1 MKRVLPA
8 AAVFLFCWAA
18 GAETSNFDLSGKI
31 YTKWLYR
38 NNASM
43 GTLSYG
49 NPFWTENFSG
59 DNGVGTEFEL
69 VIKGKVS
76 DMVQAG
82 VRIKSRFGST
92 WHDFW
97 ENGSLRYEN
106 PNTSG
111 ESLGMDHAE
120 YMKLRGYWV
129 KLNDPLPGVSYIQ
142 VGSSDLSMFN
152 AWTVGK
158 IRYIDRDNAKG
169 IFLHGEPADDFFQ
182 FDLGVVALPKLWVGP
197 SWSTGLGEDTYP
209 DSRVVSPF
217 WTEDWAYAL
226 KLQTRPHDR
235 LRLALVGMISL
246 DYETDLTDPDAAGTL
261 NPADPNYCLAHPDD
275 TERCSDHAV
284 DLTSRYT
291 TAVITLQGE
300 AEPLDDFLVN
310 FVGGWSGSYINE
322 DYASNG
328 VALNQGVFPM
338 VYGDVS
344 DVAAVVRLSL
354 LDAFG
359 AEDLTVKAEGF
370 YIGEHWTSTFGA
382 RREEDVLLTD
392 GLIEGGQLP
401 TLNLANEF
409 LDFDEPFY
417 ESCIGWQGGTMLVEY
432 LIGDLTLKL
441 EGTFIGYNTNKQNR
455 RVYDCD
461 DCVGEAVY
469 PSFLH
474 SDGYTDVDLWDYAN
488 PKSIDRGRDPRS
500 VFRED
505 QDRYTVVG
513 VLWLSYLLDVGSG
526 LEIGLKFKQI
536 MDRDGRSTASGDP
549 LALQDDYRGD
559 ISIGRLS
566 FAYPITDTVKVRLGA
581 QVDWWD
587 EKNRDGSAS
596 MGYAYYQ
603 TTKVKPFL
611 MVTFNYGGASLRYYV
626 EYLYK
631 DQWRGERDPEQ
642 FWGVIRSKAALEV
655 AW

>member
-1 MKRVLPA
+1 MKRYSLVLLILA
-8 AAVFLFCWAA
+8 AAAGRA
-18 GAETSNFDLSGKI
+18 GAESANFDLSGKI

-43 GTLSYG
+43 GVLSYG

-69 VIKGKVS
+69 TIKGSVS
-76 DMVQAG
+76 DVVDAG

-97 ENGSLRYEN
+97 ENGNLRYSN

-111 ESLGMDHAE
+111 ESLGLDHAE
-120 YMKLRGYWV
+120 YLKLRGYWV
-129 KLNDPLPGVSYIQ
+129 RMSDPFPGVSSIL

-169 IFLHGEPADDFFQ
+169 IFVQGRPLDEKLTYH
-182 FDLGVVALPKLWVGP
+182 LGVIALPKLWVGP
-197 SWSTGLGEDTYP
+197 NWSTGLGEDLYP
-209 DSRVVSPF
+209 DSRVVDPF

-226 KLQTRPHDR
+226 KLTSQPADW
-235 LRLALVGMISL
+235 LRLELTGMVSL
-246 DYETDLTDPDAAGTL
+246 DVEADLYDPDATGTL
-261 NPADPNYCLAHPDD
+261 NPADQDYCNQHPDD
-275 TERCSDHAV
+275 DARCPDHNV
-284 DLTSRYT
+284 DLASRYT
-291 TAVITLQGE
+291 NAVVTLAGE
-300 AEPLDDFLVN
+300 LEPLDDLLVN
-310 FVGGWSGSYINE
+310 FLGGFSLSDINE
-322 DYASNG
+322 DYAANG
-328 VALNQGVFPM
+328 VAQNQGVYPM
-338 VYGDVS
+338 IWGDVH
-344 DVAAVVRLSL
+344 DFAAVVRLNL

-359 AEDLTVKAEGF
+359 VEDLGIKAEGF
-370 YIGEHWTSTFGA
+370 YIGQHWTSTFGA
-382 RREEDVLLTD
+382 RREDDVLLTD

-409 LDFDEPFY
+409 MDFDEAFY
-417 ESCIGWQGGTMLVEY
+417 ESCIGWQGGTLLLEY
-432 LIGDLTLKL
+432 LVGELSLKL
-441 EGTFIGYNTNKQNR
+441 EGTFIGYNTNAQNR

-461 DCVGEAVY
+461 NCVGDPVY
-469 PSFLH
+469 PSFLY
-474 SDGYTDVDLWDYAN
+474 SDGYTDTDLWDYAN

-505 QDRYTVVG
+505 QDRYTIIA
-513 VLWLSYLLDVGSG
+513 VLWAGYQFDIGRG
-526 LEIGLKFKQI
+526 LELEAKLKQI
-536 MDRDGRSTASGDP
+536 VDRDGRDTSRAD
-549 LALQDDYRGD
+549 DDYSGN
-559 ISIGRLS
+559 ITIGRLS
-566 FAYPITDTVKVRLGA
+566 LAYPLSDTLKVRLGA
-581 QVDWWD
+581 QFDWWD
-587 EKNRDGSAS
+587 EKNRDGSPAR
-596 MGYAYYQ
+596 GYAWYQ

-611 MVTFNYGGASLRYYV
+611 VVSFTYGGASLRYYL

-642 FWGVIRSKAALEV
+642 FWGVLRSKATLEV

>member
-1 MKRVLPA
+1 
-8 AAVFLFCWAA
+8 
-18 GAETSNFDLSGKI
+18 
-31 YTKWLYR
+31 
-38 NNASM
+38 
-43 GTLSYG
+43 
-49 NPFWTENFSG
+49 
-59 DNGVGTEFEL
+59 
-69 VIKGKVS
+69 
-76 DMVQAG
+76 
-82 VRIKSRFGST
+82 
-92 WHDFW
+92 
-97 ENGSLRYEN
+97 
-106 PNTSG
+106 
-111 ESLGMDHAE
+111 
-120 YMKLRGYWV
+120 
-129 KLNDPLPGVSYIQ
+129 
-142 VGSSDLSMFN
+142 
-152 AWTVGK
+152 
-158 IRYIDRDNAKG
+158 
-169 IFLHGEPADDFFQ
+169 
-182 FDLGVVALPKLWVGP
+182 
-197 SWSTGLGEDTYP
+197 
-209 DSRVVSPF
+209 
-217 WTEDWAYAL
+217 
-226 KLQTRPHDR
+226 
-235 LRLALVGMISL
+235 
-246 DYETDLTDPDAAGTL
+246 
-261 NPADPNYCLAHPDD
+261 
-275 TERCSDHAV
+275 
-284 DLTSRYT
+284 
-291 TAVITLQGE
+291 
-300 AEPLDDFLVN
+300 
-310 FVGGWSGSYINE
+310 
-322 DYASNG
+322 
-328 VALNQGVFPM
+328 
-338 VYGDVS
+338 
-344 DVAAVVRLSL
+344 
-354 LDAFG
+354 
-359 AEDLTVKAEGF
+359 
-370 YIGEHWTSTFGA
+370 
-382 RREEDVLLTD
+382 
-392 GLIEGGQLP
+392 
-401 TLNLANEF
+401 
-409 LDFDEPFY
+409 
-417 ESCIGWQGGTMLVEY
+417 MLVEY

-603 TTKVKPFL
+603 TTKVKPFH
-611 MVTFNYGGASLRYYV
+611 YGGASLRYYV

>member
-1 MKRVLPA
+1 MRRSLVLVAMLLFYCATA
-8 AAVFLFCWAA
+8 A
-18 GAETSNFDLSGKI
+18 AETSNFDLSGKI

-43 GTLSYG
+43 GVLSYG

-69 VIKGKVS
+69 TIKGNVS
-76 DMVQAG
+76 DVVDAG

-97 ENGSLRYEN
+97 ENGNMRYVN

-129 KLNDPLPGVSYIQ
+129 KLNDPFPGVSYFQ
-142 VGSSDLSMFN
+142 VGSSDLGMFN
-152 AWTVGK
+152 AWTIGK

-169 IFLHGEPADDFFQ
+169 IFAHGRPADQYLSYDI
-182 FDLGVVALPKLWVGP
+182 GVIALPKLWVGP
-197 SWSTGLGEDTYP
+197 GWSTGLGEDTYP
-209 DSRVVSPF
+209 DSRVVDPF

-226 KLQTRPHDR
+226 KLRSEPVDGLT
-235 LRLALVGMISL
+235 LELTGMVSL
-246 DYETDLTDPDAAGTL
+246 DYETDMYDPDATGTL
-261 NPADPNYCLAHPDD
+261 NPADSEYCRTHPDD
-275 TERCSDHAV
+275 SARCPDHVV
-284 DLTSRYT
+284 DLTNRYT
-291 TAVITLQGE
+291 NAAITLSAE
-300 AEPLDDFLVN
+300 AEPIEDWLIN
-310 FVGGWSGSYINE
+310 FVGGWSINVINE
-322 DYASNG
+322 DYAANG

-338 VYGDVS
+338 VYDDVN
-344 DVAAVVRLSL
+344 DFAAVLQMSL

-359 AEDLTVKAEGF
+359 AEDLTIKLEGF
-370 YIGEHWTSTFGA
+370 YIGQHWTSTFGA
-382 RREEDVLLTD
+382 RREADVLLTD

-409 LDFDEPFY
+409 MDFDEQFY
-417 ESCIGWQGGTMLVEY
+417 ESCIGWQGGTLLGEY
-432 LIGDLTLKL
+432 LVGDFTIKL
-441 EGTFIGYNTNKQNR
+441 EGTFIGYNTNAQNR

-461 DCVGEAVY
+461 NCTGEAIY

-474 SDGYTDVDLWDYAN
+474 SEGYTDVDLYDYAN

-505 QDRYTVVG
+505 QERYTIIAAI
-513 VLWLSYLLDVGSG
+513 WLDYMVDVGRG
-526 LEIGLKFKQI
+526 LELSAKFKQI
-536 MDRDGRSTASGDP
+536 MDRDGRDINIGT
-549 LALQDDYRGD
+549 DDYRGD
-559 ISIGRLS
+559 ITIGRVAA
-566 FAYPITDTVKVRLGA
+566 AYSITDTIKVKIGT
-581 QVDWWD
+581 QFDWWD
-587 EKNRDGSAS
+587 EKNRDGSPAR
-596 MGYAYYQ
+596 GYAYYQ

-611 MVTFNYGGASLRYYV
+611 LVSFVYGGASLRYYF

-631 DQWRGERDPEQ
+631 DQWRGDRDPEQ
-642 FWGVIRSKAALEV
+642 FWGVIRSKATLEV